1 MESLLAVWRLSLLV
15 GIFAFPQLLGILFY
29 FRFSRA
35 PRWLAAIAATLA
47 PGLVFFWLAP
57 LFLFAGL
64 REAYARGEIT
74 CGMPA
79 VAALF
84 FLFAGTIFQ
93 VFLSVIVQVV
103 LFKRRRRALFHKR
116 YRCLESR

>member
-15 GIFAFPQLLGILFY
+15 SIFAFPQLLGILLY
-29 FRFSRA
+29 FRLSRA

-47 PGLVFFWLAP
+47 PGVFFFWLARQ
-57 LFLFAGL
+57 LLFAGL

-79 VAALF
+79 LAALF
-84 FLFAGTIFQ
+84 FLFAGTIIQ
-93 VFLSVIVQVV
+93 VFISLIVQLV
-103 LFKRRRRALFHKR
+103 L
-116 YRCLESR
+116 